1 MSTISKHFGLSYR
14 EESYIFKEHEKV
26 RRQTKK
32 DSLRLKQELASKT
45 LANRV
50 PVCDLRAPGPAWPG
64 EKRGVPC
71 AGPREPSGFPRPQG
85 PAIPAA
91 NLLQRALRG
100 AGPRGP
106 GEGAAPWRPRRFRPR
121 DFYLR
126 SSAFLRHRPPKEP
139 PVIATGAGTSRP
151 VVLRPP
157 PASRRKPGER
167 RSPPPAEAQRV
178 PDSAPAPARVPPPAQ
193 IPKLE
198 AAPPAGALAAREV
211 KRRSTPWT
219 FSEEGEA
226 AASRRRRVRIRSHVL
241 CEGAPRE
248 APTSSSKSSE
258 DALPASDP
266 LAAVLLSPLPVR
278 VIPTSIEEIIASLQS
293 EAQLASDQ
301 TIRELIQIVLGQSYD
316 IKMEDIS
323 LMGKMY
329 SDRSYH
335 MQTEQGLQIST
346 EEPQMDISLMGKMN
360 GNRSSPVQTEQ
371 GLEISIEEPQMNE
384 TEEISETVSSV
395 FPIEQEDIL
404 EWGASDAE
412 SMLFKP
418 QETSEIQQADDSNKP
433 LEDEQSIG
441 ESKTVHR
448 LSLKV
453 IASEL
458 LQIRGKEA
466 KRTQKT
472 QPRIPR
478 PRKCGKSQQDQ
489 KLLKT
494 KIPQDHSTPTLHDLC
509 TTVPAQV
516 LPIDL
521 HLASRVYHTASKEG
535 HSTILGVFGN
545 SFFDDHFTAKEQTDR
560 IMEGIPLMSDNQAY
574 VPVLPTTSVIPP
586 ELAQETRQHAQK
598 PHLQLFGEEV
608 SAYPGI
614 TKMFWK
620 PASPKFSVPVSV
632 MKKTLYPK
640 YESAQASRILIENFL
655 SESKESVIALS
666 QRSRSLRMF
675 SQRKSLSCENIPKD
689 FSTPSSI
696 LKKRTNSAVELIK
709 EHTKAPLEVKNDME
723 SNIKEVLF
731 QRAKELERRQK
742 LEQNETEETI
752 TVKENIDN
760 ILDTMEDSHSLR
772 NLSIS
777 LIEASRKAGI
787 SYIVYPKKKK
797 MKWKKALKFSKLS
810 TVLAELSKPP
820 KILSSLPAYL
830 NFDKFAESKG
840 GIPKNSDFQTWIL
853 DIFSKKKPQKTT
865 RKEKVV
871 RIIVQ
876 KDVPVKE
883 KGPPKLELNDSLKCD
898 LPPEVIKHYESEV
911 EILTEEINNQKT
923 YSAFSYCRRGALY
936 RKLGKLQSAMDD
948 LQEAIFLEPL
958 FLNAYWHRHLIYL
971 FQDKFNEALD
981 DLNYITKYNKNN
993 AEAYLSKAEIFRK
1006 RKEVT
1011 LAILNYTKAIKLKP
1025 MDADIYFRRG
1035 EMYELTNK
1043 FLAMDDFSTC
1053 IFYDPKRIDALLKR
1067 GMFYYENENWNA
1079 AIHDFTALLNVDP
1092 QNSQARTYRGRA
1104 YFKRQFYKQA
1114 TQDFSVAIHLDPNNW
1129 LAFYYRGCLFRKSSP
1144 FRALQDYS
1152 VSALIND
1159 GYENLGC
1166 FLHRGLLYAHLKM
1179 WLLAICDFETVIS
1192 LERTVT
1198 LAYINIGIIDLLHL
1212 DNYTDA
1218 TWYFSEALKLDPSS
1232 IRSYM
1237 CLAETYNKII
1247 TVANAFISN
1256 TY

>member
-32 DSLRLKQELASKT
+32 DFLRLKQELASKT
-45 LANRV
+45 LVDRARV
-50 PVCDLRAPGPAWPG
+50 SDRRAPGPTWSG
-64 EKRGVPC
+64 EQGGVPC

-91 NLLQRALRG
+91 ALLQRALRR
-100 AGPRGP
+100 AGPRDA

-167 RSPPPAEAQRV
+167 WSPPPAEAQRV
-178 PDSAPAPARVPPPAQ
+178 SDSAPAPARVPAPAPAQ
-193 IPKLE
+193 VPKL
-198 AAPPAGALAAREV
+198 ALAPPEGALAAREM
-211 KRRSTPWT
+211 KRRSTPRT
-219 FSEEGEA
+219 SNEDGEA
-226 AASRRRRVRIRSHVL
+226 AAALRRRRVRISSQVL
-241 CEGAPRE
+241 CEGALAVPR
-248 APTSSSKSSE
+248 AASRSSSKSSA
-258 DALPASDP
+258 DTLPASDR
-266 LAAVLLSPLPVR
+266 LAAVLLAPLPVR
-278 VIPTSIEEIIASLQS
+278 VVPTSIEEIIASLQS

-329 SDRSYH
+329 AH
-335 MQTEQGLQIST
+335 
-346 EEPQMDISLMGKMN
+346 
-360 GNRSSPVQTEQ
+360 RSSPVQTEQ
-371 GLEISIEEPQMNE
+371 GLEISIEEPQMHE

-395 FPIEQEDIL
+395 FPMEQEDIL
-404 EWGASDAE
+404 EWGTSDAE

-441 ESKTVHR
+441 ESKTGQR

-453 IASEL
+453 MASEL

-466 KRTQKT
+466 KRSQKT

-489 KLLKT
+489 KVLKT

-509 TTVPAQV
+509 TTVPDQV

-535 HSTILGVFGN
+535 HNTILEVFGN
-545 SFFDDHFTAKEQTDR
+545 SFFDAHSTANEQRDR

-640 YESAQASRILIENFL
+640 YESVQASRILIENFL

-666 QRSRSLRMF
+666 QRSRSLR
-675 SQRKSLSCENIPKD
+675 
-689 FSTPSSI
+689 
-696 LKKRTNSAVELIK
+696 KRTNSAVELIK
-709 EHTKAPLEVKNDME
+709 ETTKAPLEVKNDME

-731 QRAKELERRQK
+731 QKAKEMERRQK

-772 NLSIS
+772 NLSVS

-810 TVLAELSKPP
+810 IVLAELSKPP
-820 KILSSLPAYL
+820 KTLSRSMSHGMLPEQKKYLLNLPLYDRQFRCPSLPAYL

-840 GIPKNSDFQTWIL
+840 GIPKDSDFRTWIL

-865 RKEKVV
+865 RIAKVV
-871 RIIVQ
+871 KIIVQ

-911 EILTEEINNQKT
+911 KMLTEEINNKTT

-948 LQEAIFLEPL
+948 LQ
-958 FLNAYWHRHLIYL
+958 
-971 FQDKFNEALD
+971 
-981 DLNYITKYNKNN
+981 
-993 AEAYLSKAEIFRK
+993 EAYLSKAEIFRK

-1025 MDADIYFRRG
+1025 RDADIYFRRG

-1043 FLAMDDFSTC
+1043 FLAMDDFSTVSC
-1053 IFYDPKRIDALLKR
+1053 ITY
-1067 GMFYYENENWNA
+1067 NA
-1079 AIHDFTALLNVDP
+1079 AINTN
-1092 QNSQARTYRGRA
+1092 
-1104 YFKRQFYKQA
+1104 KREK
-1114 TQDFSVAIHLDPNNW
+1114 W
-1129 LAFYYRGCLFRKSSP
+1129 
-1144 FRALQDYS
+1144 
-1152 VSALIND
+1152 
-1159 GYENLGC
+1159 
-1166 FLHRGLLYAHLKM
+1166 
-1179 WLLAICDFETVIS
+1179 
-1192 LERTVT
+1192 
-1198 LAYINIGIIDLLHL
+1198 
-1212 DNYTDA
+1212 
-1218 TWYFSEALKLDPSS
+1218 
-1232 IRSYM
+1232 
-1237 CLAETYNKII
+1237 
-1247 TVANAFISN
+1247 
-1256 TY
+1256 